1 MEPRFIVI
9 EIQTNTD
16 GSIGSVTSQSFA
28 TRNEAD
34 KRYYTVL
41 AAATTSTK
49 PIHTAMLVTAD
60 GATLAAR
67 CYRHEI
73 EPEPETPE
81 DA

>member
-9 EIQTNTD
+9 EIQTNAD

-41 AAATTSTK
+41 AAATTSAK
-49 PIHTAMLVTAD
+49 PIHTAMLVQAD

-67 CYRHEI
+67 CYRHEV
-73 EPEPETPE
+73 EPEPETTE
-81 DA
+81 E